1 MDANFVD
8 GLKRK
13 DGKPQ
18 ACETCHVDMD
28 MRFLTKWG
36 K

>member
-1 MDANFVD
+1 MDASFVG

-13 DGKPQ
+13 DGSHQ
-18 ACETCHVDMD
+18 ECESCHVDME

-36 K
+36 Q